1 MKILRP
7 RPLVAVLDETLAVV
21 KKKKLLDTMGDE
33 KAEALVNILDD
44 AQVEV
49 EVKRL
54 GDTQLVEKLA
64 NTLEGMD
71 NKTLS
76 DELNKKLVH
85 A

>member
-1 MKILRP
+1 
-7 RPLVAVLDETLAVV
+7 
-21 KKKKLLDTMGDE
+21 MGDE

-44 AQVEV
+44 AQAEV

-64 NTLEGMD
+64 NTLEVKD

-76 DELNKKLVH
+76 DELKKKLVNP
-85 A
+85 

>member
-1 MKILRP
+1 M
-7 RPLVAVLDETLAVV
+7 LDETLAVV

-76 DELNKKLVH
+76 DEVNKKLVH

>member
-1 MKILRP
+1 M
-7 RPLVAVLDETLAVV
+7 LDETLAVV

>member
-1 MKILRP
+1 M
-7 RPLVAVLDETLAVV
+7 LDETLAVV

-33 KAEALVNILDD
+33 KAEALVNILED

-64 NTLEGMD
+64 NTLQGMD

>member
-7 RPLVAVLDETLAVV
+7 RPLVDVLDEMLAVV
-21 KKKKLLDTMGDE
+21 KKKILFDTMGDE
-33 KAEALVNILDD
+33 KAEALVNILVD
-44 AQVEV
+44 AQTEV
-49 EVKRL
+49 EVKTL

-64 NTLEGMD
+64 NTLQGMD

>member
-7 RPLVAVLDETLAVV
+7 RTLVDVVDETLAVV
-21 KKKKLLDTMGDE
+21 KKKTLFDTMGDV
-33 KAEALVNILDD
+33 KAEKLVNILDD
-44 AQVEV
+44 AQAEV

-54 GDTQLVEKLA
+54 GDTQLVETLA
-64 NTLEGMD
+64 NTLEGME

>member
-1 MKILRP
+1 MRN
-7 RPLVAVLDETLAVV
+7 
-21 KKKKLLDTMGDE
+21 E
-33 KAEALVNILDD
+33 KAETLVNILDD
-44 AQVEV
+44 AQAEV
-49 EVKRL
+49 EVKRI

-64 NTLEGMD
+64 NTLEGMH